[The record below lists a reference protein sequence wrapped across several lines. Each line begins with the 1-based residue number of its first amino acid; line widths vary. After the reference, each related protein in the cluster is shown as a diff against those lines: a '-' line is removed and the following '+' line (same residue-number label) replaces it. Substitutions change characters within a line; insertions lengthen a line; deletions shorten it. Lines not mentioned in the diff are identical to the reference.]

1 MPVCV
6 CQYTNCDFFLS
17 VQLYFPVCITL
28 VERFVKTLSKEQIS
42 NQKSIEEEFR
52 KFCKTVKDDKEER
65 FVSTYKKVPV
75 YFGLILLFLY

>member
-1 MPVCV
+1 MI
-6 CQYTNCDFFLS
+6 FLS
-17 VQLYFPVCITL
+17 VQPYFPVCITL

-65 FVSTYKKVPV
+65 FVSIKKFLIV
-75 YFGLILLFLY
+75 YFRLILLFLY

>member
-6 CQYTNCDFFLS
+6 CQYTNCDFLS

-65 FVSTYKKVPV
+65 FVSIKKIPDS
-75 YFGLILLFLY
+75 LF